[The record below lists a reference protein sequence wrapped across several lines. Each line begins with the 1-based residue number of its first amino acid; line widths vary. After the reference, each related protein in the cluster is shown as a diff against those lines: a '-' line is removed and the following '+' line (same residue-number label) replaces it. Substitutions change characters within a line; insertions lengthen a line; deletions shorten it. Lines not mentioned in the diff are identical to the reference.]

1 MNLSEILDIVQIM
14 VSVAIIAVNCL
25 IIHNLNE
32 ISKLDE
38 NRKKAERDREFLD
51 SIANS
56 DQLAKDAKR
65 P

>member
-38 NRKKAERDREFLD
+38 KRKKAERDREFLD